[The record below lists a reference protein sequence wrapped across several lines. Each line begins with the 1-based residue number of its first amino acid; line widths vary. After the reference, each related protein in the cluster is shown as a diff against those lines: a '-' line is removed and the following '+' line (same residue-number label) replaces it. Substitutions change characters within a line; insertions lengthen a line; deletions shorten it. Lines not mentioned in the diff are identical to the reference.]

1 MAALT
6 NHSYTRAEMI
16 GQFQAVLDGLNM
28 VWLIVVS
35 IFLFMM
41 QVGFTFMAPGAAH
54 AKSSSSILT
63 NHLIIISTVSVVF
76 LLVSSDLIFN
86 SRGGVV
92 GGSTGESLTVK
103 NDDQELLNQSALKEL
118 SEKLL
123 TYMRCIT
130 CATIAA
136 TQLQERTLVE
146 TYFLLSLGISGI
158 VYPVL

>member
-63 NHLIIISTVSVVF
+63 NHLIIISTVSVVVTGAG
-76 LLVSSDLIFN
+76 VSHCC
-86 SRGGVV
+86 
-92 GGSTGESLTVK
+92 K
-103 NDDQELLNQSALKEL
+103 HELCLCPILN
-118 SEKLL
+118 
-123 TYMRCIT
+123 
-130 CATIAA
+130 
-136 TQLQERTLVE
+136 TLRLE
-146 TYFLLSLGISGI
+146 IEF
-158 VYPVL
+158 